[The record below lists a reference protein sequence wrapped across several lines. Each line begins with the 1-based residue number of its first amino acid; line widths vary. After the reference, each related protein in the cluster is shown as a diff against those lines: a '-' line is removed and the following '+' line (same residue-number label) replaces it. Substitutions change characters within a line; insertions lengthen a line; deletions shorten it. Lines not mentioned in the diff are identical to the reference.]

1 MEIHISN
8 LIEIINPTK
17 DILDFVKDT
26 YVYNN
31 PSYEKKEKNG
41 FLSR

>member
-17 DILDFVKDT
+17 DILDFVTDT
-26 YVYNN
+26 YVYNLIIFAEIIN
-31 PSYEKKEKNG
+31 
-41 FLSR
+41 FIF